1 MQHPLYLYMRKFLL
15 LFHTIK
21 YLKWPQLYFRVY
33 RKLVKPR
40 VTQRLEG
47 QIPERNSKWWHVW
60 LYDEKITTQY
70 KATFLN
76 HTKRLKLPDDWNDES
91 HSKLWVYNLH
101 YFEDLLATG
110 AEAKYDFHLELL
122 NLWITQNSE
131 GSGNGWEPYP
141 TSLRI
146 SNVLK
151 AWQGGLPLAEE
162 HFISLYAQ
170 ASFLSNDLEKHLLG
184 NHYFVNLKAL
194 LFAGVILAEIIYLT
208 VFKSSK
214 SNISEIV
221 KSSNNTEEIGN
232 VLYTKYFIDFQLSG
246 IVLLLAMIGAI
257 VLTHVYRPSIK
268 RQNIDKQNTTYSK
281 DRIKLVETKSGE
293 GINYNE

>member
-1 MQHPLYLYMRKFLL
+1 MFLL
-15 LFHTIK
+15 GTF
-21 YLKWPQLYFRVY
+21 YF
-33 RKLVKPR
+33 
-40 VTQRLEG
+40 
-47 QIPERNSKWWHVW
+47 
-60 LYDEKITTQY
+60 
-70 KATFLN
+70 F
-76 HTKRLKLPDDWNDES
+76 
-91 HSKLWVYNLH
+91 
-101 YFEDLLATG
+101 
-110 AEAKYDFHLELL
+110 
-122 NLWITQNSE
+122 
-131 GSGNGWEPYP
+131 
-141 TSLRI
+141 
-146 SNVLK
+146 
-151 AWQGGLPLAEE
+151 
-162 HFISLYAQ
+162 
-170 ASFLSNDLEKHLLG
+170 ASFLVVTCISVIFSKNPVNSVLFLVLAFLNSTFLFILIGAE
-184 NHYFVNLKAL
+184 FVGIILAIVYIGAVAILFLFVVMMLDIQITSLMFNIKRYIPLAL

-221 KSSNNTEEIGN
+221 RSSNNTEEIGN